1 MSPEIIY
8 KPKYNGS
15 MRFAM
20 TLWPVWIALFFY
32 FIYRGATTTTDTALN
47 AFLAFIFGAMAFTLP
62 FRVFREIQFGN
73 EIVVKIYLQPDLVI
87 KYEDIIKYSTQGL
100 WARKGNISL
109 LMLNYNSSMEFGK
122 IIQKLISEKKIK
134 LKKHDK

>member
-20 TLWPVWIALFFY
+20 ILWPVWIALFIY
-32 FIYRGATTTTDTALN
+32 FIYRGVTSSTDTVLN
-47 AFLAFIFGAMAFTLP
+47 AFLAFIFGAMAVTLP
-62 FRVFREIQFGN
+62 FRVFREVRFSN
-73 EIVVKIYLQPDLVI
+73 EIVVKRYLQPDLII
-87 KYEDIIKYSTQGL
+87 KYDDIIKYTVQGL
-100 WARKGNISL
+100 WAKKATISL
-109 LMLNYNSSMEFGK
+109 LMLNYDSSMEFGK